1 MPVQRYRR
9 DPRELADRRADEEVL
24 QLFERGKFIALDAT
38 TEREAIAHVQ
48 GRFQARREAVASLG
62 KELGVLRR
70 AHGLTQEQVA
80 LALGTKKSNVSR
92 LESGQYGGIT
102 IEYFM
107 AVLDAFRALGAG
119 ATRAR
124 ARRGEVVPTKKEPSN
139 KALYPTRPSR
149 ALASRG

>member
-1 MPVQRYRR
+1 MPVQRYRK

-38 TEREAIAHVQ
+38 TEREANVQ

-124 ARRGEVVPTKKEPSN
+124 ARRGEVVPIKKAPSN
-139 KALYPTRPSR
+139 KALHPTRPSR